1 MHRHAEKVQTLDAAF
16 RPLAEAVIRDMT
28 AAGWHIRVVWGRRTQ
43 AENDSLLPFSSRS
56 SQHLHGRALDIID
69 ERLLY
74 NVAPGDKYSTDLE
87 RIAKKHGLVWGGS
100 FMNKWDP
107 THVELP

>member
-1 MHRHAEKVQTLDAAF
+1 MHRYSEKLQTLDPTF

-43 AENDSLLPFSSRS
+43 AENNSLLPFSSSS
-56 SQHLHGRALDIID
+56 SQHLQGRALDIID
-69 ERLLY
+69 ERVLY
-74 NVAPGDKYSTDLE
+74 HVMPGDQYATDLA

-100 FMNKWDP
+100 FSNKWDP